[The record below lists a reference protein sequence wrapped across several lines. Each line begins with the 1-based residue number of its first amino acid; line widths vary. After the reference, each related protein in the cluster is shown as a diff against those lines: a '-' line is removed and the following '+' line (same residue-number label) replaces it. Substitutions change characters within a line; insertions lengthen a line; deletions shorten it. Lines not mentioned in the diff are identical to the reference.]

1 MAQRVGEGVPVSI
14 LQDKEVGARRNEC
27 SKAWRFSDGS
37 RAPIQAWTGDV
48 HMFISSANAA
58 TAAGNFAD
66 AQQNLDKAA
75 RLLHKS
81 GAKNA
86 GIDHAYGR
94 LYDQMAGHTRDAAAK
109 LKLLQQAQDA
119 YRKFARTAQGPLV
132 QRVNDRLTEIAD
144 ELKELGTP

>member
-1 MAQRVGEGVPVSI
+1 
-14 LQDKEVGARRNEC
+14 
-27 SKAWRFSDGS
+27 
-37 RAPIQAWTGDV
+37 
-48 HMFISSANAA
+48 MFIASANAA

-81 GAKNA
+81 GTRNA
-86 GIDHAYGR
+86 SLDEAYGR
-94 LYDQMAGHTRDAAAK
+94 LYDQMARRARDPAAK

-119 YRKFARTAQGPLV
+119 YRKFVKTGQGPLV
-132 QRVNDRLTEIAD
+132 QRASDRLNEIAD